1 MKKMILSPLAA
12 SNCCSVMICWLLLD
26 FFPVTPA
33 PGGGCFLWH
42 SEQKVRNREI
52 ASRGIKAYW
61 SAIYKQ
67 QNMLN
72 FSSLFT
78 TFQSEISRLDISS
91 SHFPN
96 LVFLLH
102 SKFNENSRKTNSKNG
117 AISSAQSIHLRTCPK
132 ILYFIASRE
141 KFLPLDMF
149 SSVHSACQLFLAVV
163 EYLHWCSRRGRC
175 RWSQRISPPQQPSC
189 TQIELFHPR
198 PRQNK
203 RLDLIYLFQVL
214 MRNMERIL
222 LN

>member
-1 MKKMILSPLAA
+1 MKKRILSPLAA

-78 TFQSEISRLDISS
+78 TFQSEISRLDTSS

-117 AISSAQSIHLRTCPK
+117 AISSAQSIHLRTCPE
-132 ILYFIASRE
+132 ILYFYRFKRKVLTARYVL
-141 KFLPLDMF
+141 FCPQCLPALPR
-149 SSVHSACQLFLAVV
+149 SC
-163 EYLHWCSRRGRC
+163 W
-175 RWSQRISPPQQPSC
+175 ISP
-189 TQIELFHPR
+189 
-198 PRQNK
+198 
-203 RLDLIYLFQVL
+203 L
-214 MRNMERIL
+214 ML
-222 LN
+222 STWTL